1 MLNGLPKEQGC
12 SLSLESTTD
21 ESSSKLLKLFV
32 GPTQYDTKEYFPFL
46 PLLPHPLQQQRAEKM
61 KLKDL
66 TLILKK
72 ATDAGAEKA
81 LEGSGILQEFLSK
94 SEAYHQYGRTNVD
107 RWIHEGL
114 LVPQSAKG
122 KILHK
127 CIDRV
132 KLEAIAHSS
141 NRVTYLPVAER

>member
-1 MLNGLPKEQGC
+1 
-12 SLSLESTTD
+12 
-21 ESSSKLLKLFV
+21 
-32 GPTQYDTKEYFPFL
+32 
-46 PLLPHPLQQQRAEKM
+46 M

-66 TLILKK
+66 TLLLRN
-72 ATDAGAEKA
+72 ATDNGADKA
-81 LEGSGILQEFLSK
+81 LDKSGVLQEFLSK
-94 SEAYHQYGRTNVD
+94 SEAYHQYGRANVD
-107 RWIHEGL
+107 RWIQEGL